1 MHNTGKTDDTMNDTY
16 HIHPMTMEYAREIS
30 TWTYEGPYA
39 VYSFQPDGDTLAE
52 LTGGNYRACMDKD
65 GRLAGFF
72 CFGAAARIPTVEADA
87 YLEGFL
93 DIGLG
98 MAPWLCGQGRGAAFL
113 AAGMDYAGLMFPP
126 AALRLTV
133 AAFNRRAISVYQK
146 LSFEISSALTHR
158 ISQEPFYLMHRISSA
173 AATVPTSLQYT
184 GA

>member
-1 MHNTGKTDDTMNDTY
+1 MQPEAFAAGRKGQSPRTGQGIVALGLAVGT
-16 HIHPMTMEYAREIS
+16 RRL
-30 TWTYEGPYA
+30 GPE
-39 VYSFQPDGDTLAE
+39 V
-52 LTGGNYRACMDKD
+52 D
-65 GRLAGFF
+65 GRRQGGPRGFQ
-72 CFGAAARIPTVEADA
+72 GLLQGIA
-87 YLEGFL
+87 LSEGQNVQ
-93 DIGLG
+93 IKGVG
-98 MAPWLCGQGRGAAFL
+98 VGQIQGRGAAFL

-146 LSFEISSALTHR
+146 LSFEISSTLTHR